1 MPFMNFEASY
11 YANNT
16 DFGTINVYSLENKK
30 WVSKPFGKIPNKYL
44 DAEYP
49 IDLSFPDIVLINDNH
64 VAISYPLSQIIKVF
78 DYQSQNK
85 VAEYCMSNPTYS
97 TKNPFRKLIFTRTR
111 QLSKYSSLL
120 FRTTLRHKKTN
131 QLFRIYF
138 EKQPLKDL
146 NGRLNQLRSRKL
158 ILSTIDLDAKVIR
171 YSRINS
177 KNPTRYMS
185 KFCVNSNSGTIYT
198 SENLKETDDFLNLS
212 KFLLDE

>member
-1 MPFMNFEASY
+1 MNFEASY

-64 VAISYPLSQIIKVF
+64 VAISYPLSQIIEVF

-97 TKNPFRKLIFTRTR
+97 TKRT
-111 QLSKYSSLL
+111 LSENSSLQEQDNYL
-120 FRTTLRHKKTN
+120 NTAAFYSGLHYDIKTN